1 MKSNHEI
8 KCPECNATLKIDD
21 ANHASIINQVRD
33 QLFEEQL
40 TKRVNAEV
48 DSAVKIKENELKIHF
63 QKILNSKGKRT
74 SEKSS
79 FSKTKSQCLEA
90 FRFT

>member
-63 QKILNSKGKRT
+63 QKILNKKPHPNKDHGKEFT
-74 SEKSS
+74 K
-79 FSKTKSQCLEA
+79 KTL
-90 FRFT
+90 RL

>member
-48 DSAVKIKENELKIHF
+48 DSAVKIKENELKIH
-63 QKILNSKGKRT
+63 SV
-74 SEKSS
+74 
-79 FSKTKSQCLEA
+79 
-90 FRFT
+90 